1 MKIKRFHAPDM
12 RTAFRLVRGEQGPQ
26 AVILSSRRL
35 DDGVEVVA
43 ATDYDEALV
52 QQAVRTPRRAAQAP
66 VDGAPPPPPPQA
78 AALAIQPRQVPAS
91 EPAPAVDD
99 INLVE
104 MRRELAG
111 MRGLLE
117 REAARHAHE
126 RLRISPAKA
135 KVFDDLEDFGCEAEM
150 AHAIAACIDD
160 RSDSRKAR
168 GNALGLWAKSI
179 PAVRGDITADGGM
192 FALVGPTG
200 VGKTTTIAKIAARF
214 ARRNGPRDIALVTT
228 DTYRI
233 GAREQLYTYGR
244 LIGAPVYEAGSAE
257 ALATTLARLA
267 DYRLVLVDTAGM
279 SQRDRSLA
287 GQLAWIEAIPC
298 LRPLLV
304 LPANGQASDLDEV
317 VRRFWSVRPEAV
329 VLTKLDETGRLGA
342 SLSIAVKHQLPVA
355 FVTDGQRVPEDIHL
369 AEPHR
374 LVLRAAELRAAAR
387 RDEHAPES
395 AHAAA

>member
-1 MKIKRFHAPDM
+1 MKIKRFIAADM
-12 RTAFRLVRGEQGPQ
+12 RSAFKLVREEQGPQ
-26 AVILSSRRL
+26 AVILSSRRT

-52 QQAVRTPRRAAQAP
+52 QQAVRAARRPAGAP

-78 AALAIQPRQVPAS
+78 GS
-91 EPAPAVDD
+91 EPQRPMPLPEAPATIDD
-99 INLVE
+99 PNLGQ

-111 MRGLLE
+111 MRALLE
-117 REAARHAHE
+117 REVSRYANE
-126 RLRISPAKA
+126 RLRISPQKA
-135 KVFDDLEDFGCEAEM
+135 QVLDDLEDFGCEPEM
-150 AHAIAACIDD
+150 AQAIAACIGDNVD
-160 RSDSRKAR
+160 ARKAR
-168 GNALGLWAKSI
+168 GQALGLWAKSI
-179 PAVRGDITADGGM
+179 PATRGDITAEGGM

-200 VGKTTTIAKIAARF
+200 VGKTTTIAKLAARY

-244 LIGAPVYEAGSAE
+244 LIGVPVFEAGSRE
-257 ALATTLARLA
+257 ALASTLARLSE
-267 DYRLVLVDTAGM
+267 YRLVLVDTAGM

-287 GQLAWIEAIPC
+287 GQLAWIEAIPN

-304 LPANGQASDLDEV
+304 LPANAQGNDLDEV

-342 SLSIAVKHQLPVA
+342 SLSVAVRHQLPVA
-355 FVTDGQRVPEDIHL
+355 YVTDGQRVPEDIQL

-387 RDEHAPES
+387 REEPGAEP

>member
-1 MKIKRFHAPDM
+1 MKIKRFIASDM
-12 RTAFRLVRGEQGPQ
+12 RTAFRLVREEQGPG
-26 AVILSSRRL
+26 AVILSSRRT

-52 QQAVRTPRRAAQAP
+52 QQAVRATRRAPATGDT
-66 VDGAPPPPPPQA
+66 VPPPPPQA
-78 AALAIQPRQVPAS
+78 TAPATMPAAAAKPQPVPPAD
-91 EPAPAVDD
+91 PAPGDD
-99 INLVE
+99 PNLQE

-117 REAARHAHE
+117 REIARHAHE
-126 RLRISPAKA
+126 RLRVSPAKA
-135 KVFDDLEDFGCEAEM
+135 QVLDDLEDYGCEPEM
-150 AHAIAACIDD
+150 ARAIAACLNDNVD
-160 RSDSRKAR
+160 PRKAR

-179 PAVRGDITADGGM
+179 PAVRGDVTADGGM

-200 VGKTTTIAKIAARF
+200 VGKTTTIAKLAARF
-214 ARRNGPRDIALVTT
+214 ARRHGPRDIALVTT
-228 DTYRI
+228 DAYRI

-244 LIGAPVYEAGSAE
+244 LIGAPVFEAGSKE
-257 ALATTLARLA
+257 ALAATLARLS
-267 DYRLVLVDTAGM
+267 DYKLVLVDTAGM

-287 GQLAWIEAIPC
+287 AQLAWIEAIPA

-304 LPANGQASDLDEV
+304 LPANAQSADLDEV

-342 SLSIAVKHQLPVA
+342 SLSVAVRHQLPVA
-355 FVTDGQRVPEDIHL
+355 YVTDGQRVPEDIHL

-374 LVLRAAELRAAAR
+374 LVLRAAELRAASR
-387 RDEHAPES
+387 RDEPAT
-395 AHAAA
+395 HAA